1 MLCLQCVASLS
12 TFYWRSNEESVEG
25 DRPQKAPVLESRESD
40 SAFASNSRADP
51 VQGMSYRELFVTK
64 ILSLFIQ
71 PNAASK
77 TDSLLMARA
86 PSALLL
92 LALATAAT
100 LAGVSCGSTWPAHTQ
115 HSSKPVAGAS
125 TKSVA
130 NVKVA
135 NEPQANDN
143 QLDQNQK
150 QYPTQNQNQN
160 QYPNQN
166 QIKQAGQAKRV
177 VVAELLAAAKQ
188 KLKRF
193 VRQLRCSVSN
203 AAATQQQQQQP
214 QQHQQQRQMLL
225 AAR

>member
-1 MLCLQCVASLS
+1 MASLS

-71 PNAASK
+71 PSNAASK

-86 PSALLL
+86 PSVLLL

-100 LAGVSCGSTWPAHTQ
+100 LAGVSCGGGGSTWPASMH
-115 HSSKPVAGAS
+115 SKPVAGPGVS
-125 TKSVA
+125 TTTTVT
-130 NVKVA
+130 VVDDD
-135 NEPQANDN
+135 NDN
-143 QLDQNQK
+143 DNVVDHSRK
-150 QYPTQNQNQN
+150 E
-160 QYPNQN
+160 YPNQS
-166 QIKQAGQAKRV
+166 QGQGQGQVKQAKRV
-177 VVAELLAAAKQ
+177 VVVELLAVAKQ

-193 VRQLRCSVSN
+193 VRQLRCSALSD
-203 AAATQQQQQQP
+203 ATAATQQQQ
-214 QQHQQQRQMLL
+214 MLL

>member
-1 MLCLQCVASLS
+1 MASLS

-71 PNAASK
+71 PSNAASK

-86 PSALLL
+86 PSVLLL

-100 LAGVSCGSTWPAHTQ
+100 LAGVSCGGSTWPASMH
-115 HSSKPVAGAS
+115 SKPVAGPGVS
-125 TKSVA
+125 TKTVT
-130 NVKVA
+130 VLVDDDDGT
-135 NEPQANDN
+135 NDN
-143 QLDQNQK
+143 VVDHSRK
-150 QYPTQNQNQN
+150 EYPIQSQSQS
-160 QYPNQN
+160 QSQV
-166 QIKQAGQAKRV
+166 KQAKRV
-177 VVAELLAAAKQ
+177 VVVELLAVAKQ

-193 VRQLRCSVSN
+193 VRQLRCSALSE
-203 AAATQQQQQQP
+203 ATATQQQQQQ
-214 QQHQQQRQMLL
+214 QQMLL